1 MLLILL
7 EKGLLLNFNFTLCPY
22 IKYEQLVSHLQRQER
37 QLYQSRNLQIL
48 KQSSR
53 AYIERKKKNLP
64 CAESKNK
71 KKKCVMIDDNTLCLK
86 PFFESTVS
94 SSLQQIFNEVH
105 WSVLEVL
112 VCVDKEFMKE
122 ITIER
127 FQRVLELVW
136 QEGQ

>member
-1 MLLILL
+1 M
-7 EKGLLLNFNFTLCPY
+7 
-22 IKYEQLVSHLQRQER
+22 
-37 QLYQSRNLQIL
+37 
-48 KQSSR
+48 
-53 AYIERKKKNLP
+53 KKKKLP

-127 FQRVLELVW
+127 F
-136 QEGQ
+136 